1 MNMITFAR
9 TSAVALSWNQR
20 SCSAIRLERG
30 RDRFQVAAAWQT
42 EFSQHKDLT
51 LAELLAQACKALAV
65 DENTYVLAT
74 GSSQGWG
81 MADIRMPALK
91 SEELRS
97 ALGFELRKQTPLP
110 PEKLHWGYRVLP
122 KENKP
127 DGKVTV
133 RLYYVSNEQWDQWI
147 TALGGLSHLDGILP
161 APAALDPLMAGKS
174 LTLVEENG
182 AAHQYAPAAGGA
194 RAICPAATPD
204 WQQAIP
210 WQDFDTTRL
219 GEINDRQRWDYLP
232 ALVLAAYG
240 LTRDCV
246 TDETTRA
253 PVPENLKAHRHAAS
267 KAVAALLAF
276 LVVIALL
283 TGLIRNLQQK
293 AAHLRQLEA
302 EIKAVETR
310 LGAFAKMN
318 NPNEADFCTVL
329 RQEMT
334 DNLKTGPDFPET
346 LLELTRLIEPPAW
359 IAQRLEWSDNLVT
372 LQLQSSQRDLDLA
385 GKLEESPL
393 LGDVR
398 ELGTTFNQGLYSI
411 RISLNARH
419 DAEDELEASA
429 RRQAERRQRET
440 AAPANGE
447 PDPANTLPAAD
458 ENSDTAIA
466 PENP

>member
-1 MNMITFAR
+1 MNMTTFVR

-30 RDRFQVAAAWQT
+30 RERFQVAAVWQA
-42 EFSQHKDLT
+42 EFAQHKELT
-51 LAELLAQACKALAV
+51 LAELLTQACKALAV
-65 DENTYVLAT
+65 DENTYVLAA

-91 SEELRS
+91 NEELRN
-97 ALGFELRKQTPLP
+97 ALSFELRKQTPLP

-122 KENKP
+122 KANKT
-127 DGKVTV
+127 DAKVTV
-133 RLYYVSNEQWDQWI
+133 RLYYVSNEHWDQWI

-161 APAALDPLMAGKS
+161 APVALDPLLDGKS
-174 LTLVEENG
+174 LTLAEENG
-182 AAHQYAPAAGGA
+182 TALQYAPAGGGT
-194 RAICPAATPD
+194 RAVCPITTPV
-204 WQQAIP
+204 
-210 WQDFDTTRL
+210 WQDALPWHEFDTDRL
-219 GEINDRQRWDYLP
+219 EKLNDRQRWDGLP
-232 ALVLAAYG
+232 AIVLAAYG

-253 PVPENLKAHRHAAS
+253 PVPENLKAHRHVAS
-267 KAVAALLAF
+267 KTMAALLAF

-283 TGLIRNLQQK
+283 TGGIRNLQQK
-293 AAHLRQLEA
+293 GAHLRQLEA

-318 NPNEADFCTVL
+318 NPNEAEFCALL

-411 RISLNARH
+411 RLSLNARH
-419 DAEDELEASA
+419 DAEDELESTT
-429 RRQAERRQRET
+429 RRQAEHQQNET
-440 AAPANGE
+440 AAEPVPATAGNE
-447 PDPANTLPAAD
+447 AAPPPD
-458 ENSDTAIA
+458 ENSDPAMA